1 MIPTSLRKG
10 ALVQGI
16 RGQYRVNS
24 ELGVGGLGKVWKGT
38 AQDGTSVAI
47 KEPLDYGQQIQV
59 QINFDKL
66 RVEAE
71 VLEKL
76 TGSRPMILQV
86 NQASQG
92 YTIDQSIRGHIVRFL
107 DVNRIERPSALVL
120 EFLDGKS
127 LDDDVRSTKQSD
139 FKPVDEYAK
148 IILNLVKAL
157 HQNNILHRDISPH
170 NLITTPDPSK
180 NPVLIDFGTVKEGFN
195 QIAPPQWSQII
206 KPGYSAPELS
216 VGLASPSSDLYSVA
230 ATILFMYT
238 GVNPQYLRTSA
249 GELDEMKIQLYNIS
263 PDRLQVL
270 KKAMSYQPGDR
281 YQTAD
286 DMLNALAG
294 KFMQVTVPHII
305 VSGRRFLI
313 QKTIVIGRKH
323 QCEAECRKRGFS
335 TPPDVAVNDPERYI
349 GRHHAALRTTKNG
362 ECFLE
367 DLNSVSGT
375 AVQHAG
381 SRLFAKLSQGQ
392 ECHLMDGDVVA
403 LAYSPTKG
411 AYMTF
416 SYHAK

>member
-1 MIPTSLRKG
+1 
-10 ALVQGI
+10 LVQGI
-16 RGQYRVNS
+16 RGQYRVGS

-38 AQDGTSVAI
+38 AKDGTSVAI
-47 KEPLDYGQQIQV
+47 KEPLDQGQPTQV
-59 QINFDKL
+59 RINFDKL
-66 RVEAE
+66 RIEAE

-76 TGSRPMILQV
+76 TGPRPMILRV
-86 NQASQG
+86 NQATEG
-92 YTIDQSIRGHIVRFL
+92 YTLDQSIQGHIVRFL
-107 DVNRIERPSALVL
+107 DVDRIERPRALVL

-127 LDDDVRSTKQSD
+127 LDDEVRSVKQSD
-139 FKPVDEYAK
+139 FKYIDEYSK
-148 IILNLVKAL
+148 TILNLVKAL

-170 NLITTPDPSK
+170 NLITTPDPNK

-195 QIAPPQWSQII
+195 QIDIAPPQWSQII

-216 VGLASPSSDLYSVA
+216 VGLASPSSDLYSAA

-249 GELDEMKIQLYNIS
+249 GELDEVKIQLHNIS
-263 PDRLQVL
+263 KDRLLIL

-286 DMLNALAG
+286 DMINALAG
-294 KFMQVTVPHII
+294 KFTQVTAPHI
-305 VSGRRFLI
+305 VASGRRFLI
-313 QKTIVIGRKH
+313 QKLLTIGRKH
-323 QCEAECRKRGFS
+323 QCETECRKRGFS
-335 TPPDVAVNDPERYI
+335 TPPDVAINDPERYI
-349 GRHHAALRTTKNG
+349 GRHHAVLRTTKNG

-375 AVQHAG
+375 AVRHAG
-381 SRLFAKLSQGQ
+381 SQLFVKLPQGQ
-392 ECHLMDGDVVA
+392 ECRLMDGDVVA

-416 SYHAK
+416 SYHAR